1 MTEFFP
7 FDFPPFVIPR
17 RFLLHRFF
25 AFLIIEI
32 FRPTPDVRIP
42 SRVIRP
48 RYGSLKSRN
57 FKFKF
62 CARMCESDLK
72 MKDFKYASLKLFIFV
87 YKRIEMSLLRWLIIW
102 WVIFNFFLNSKF
114 WKIGKE
120 NGRLSIFCI
129 SLSQWLINGKSMHII
144 MIKIIYVMNNIK

>member
-25 AFLIIEI
+25 VFLIIEI

-48 RYGSLKSRN
+48 RYGSLKPRN

-62 CARMCESDLK
+62 CARICESDLK

-87 YKRIEMSLLRWLIIW
+87 YERVTLSLLIEIIDYL
-102 WVIFNFFLNSKF
+102 VSYFYFFFLNSKLEDWVSF
-114 WKIGKE
+114 ISLWVSDLLIGKV
-120 NGRLSIFCI
+120 CI
-129 SLSQWLINGKSMHII
+129 LQWLKLFM
-144 MIKIIYVMNNIK
+144 

>member
-48 RYGSLKSRN
+48 RYGSLKPRN

-62 CARMCESDLK
+62 CARICESDLK

-87 YKRIEMSLLRWLIIW
+87 YERVTLSLLIEIIDYL
-102 WVIFNFFLNSKF
+102 VSYFYFFFLNSKLEDWVSF
-114 WKIGKE
+114 ISLWVSDLLIGKV
-120 NGRLSIFCI
+120 CI
-129 SLSQWLINGKSMHII
+129 LQWLKLFM
-144 MIKIIYVMNNIK
+144 